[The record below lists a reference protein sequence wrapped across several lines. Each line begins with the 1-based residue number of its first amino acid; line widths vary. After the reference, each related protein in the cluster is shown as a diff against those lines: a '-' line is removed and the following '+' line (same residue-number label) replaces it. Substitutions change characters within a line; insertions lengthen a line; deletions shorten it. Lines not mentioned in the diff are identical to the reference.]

1 MILAGIDIGTNSLRL
16 LIAET
21 SHGDFRE
28 IHSDRIIT
36 RLGQGLDSTGKL
48 DPEAKRRTLE
58 ALGKFSETV
67 GQHGV
72 QHTSAIGTSALRNA
86 SNSRDFIHQIKR
98 KTSLDVRV
106 VTGEEEAR
114 LTLLGV
120 AQSLKEKRS
129 KGTNPLNASL
139 VIDIGGG
146 STEII
151 ISRPDRMLQIESL
164 PLGAVY
170 LTERFIKS
178 DPPSLTDVG
187 LLRSAVSMELESRRC
202 ALQPVPSGIFVGTA
216 GTITTLA
223 AIDQGLDT
231 YDHRMIN
238 RYVLAREVIDDIVE
252 RLSRMSLNDRRT
264 LRGLEPGREDIILA
278 GAVVAQELMV
288 RYGYVSMLVSD
299 WGLREGIVL
308 DLYGKWATSVITRRT
323 ATFLKTATRLR
334 NGVQ

>member
-21 SHGDFRE
+21 SHGVFRE

-36 RLGQGLDSTGKL
+36 RLGQGLDRTGQL
-48 DPEAKRRTLE
+48 DPEAKKRTLE
-58 ALGKFSETV
+58 ALGNFSETA
-67 GQHGV
+67 GRHGV
-72 QHTSAIGTSALRNA
+72 QHTSAIGTSALRIA
-86 SNSRDFIHQIKR
+86 SNSREFINQVKQ

-120 AQSLKEKRS
+120 ALSLKEAGR
-129 KGTNPLNASL
+129 KGANLLNTSL

-151 ISRPDRMLQIESL
+151 ISRPERMLQIESL

-170 LTERFIKS
+170 LTERFIKC

-187 LLRSAVSMELESRRC
+187 LLRSAIRMELESRGR
-202 ALQPVPSGIFVGTA
+202 ALQPVPSCIFVGTA

-231 YDHRMIN
+231 YDPGRIN
-238 RYVLAREVIDDIVE
+238 RYVLTREVIDDIVE
-252 RLSRMSLNDRRT
+252 RLSRMSLNDRRI

-278 GAVVAQELMV
+278 GAVVAQEIMA
-288 RYGYVSMLVSD
+288 RYRYVSMLVSD

-308 DLYGKWATSVITRRT
+308 DLYEKLQNQRYHTKDSNDPENCNQT
-323 ATFLKTATRLR
+323 
-334 NGVQ
+334 